1 MRSLLGCTLV
11 VLCVGCANSESGAA
25 DAAVDARP
33 IDAQLIDAPRMVTL
47 NQTDS
52 QVVTPQASPS
62 CNQMGPPQ
70 VSRENSY
77 YRVFELH
84 GWAIDRP
91 FTPLEVAFGIEQA
104 TASVGSQPIE
114 VKLHTLT
121 GPLQIA
127 NLTTIA
133 TIATTVPNS
142 GISMATVP
150 IEPAPVVDASATL
163 VVEIH
168 APDGMMAG
176 STFFIG
182 ANKQGE
188 SAPGYLRAPDCGIA
202 EPTPYSGI
210 GWPTTRLVLTL
221 TGTY

>member
-1 MRSLLGCTLV
+1 MRGLLGYPLL
-11 VLCVGCANSESGAA
+11 VLCVGCANAGSGAA
-25 DAAVDARP
+25 DAAIDARP
-33 IDAQLIDAPRMVTL
+33 IDAQVIDAPRLVTL
-47 NQTDS
+47 DQTDS
-52 QVVTPQASPS
+52 QVVTPRASPS

-77 YRVFELH
+77 YRVFELR

-91 FTPLEVAFGIEQA
+91 FTPLEVKFGIEQA
-104 TASVGSQPIE
+104 TASLGSQPIE
-114 VKLHTLT
+114 VKLHTLI
-121 GPLQIA
+121 GPLQVA

-142 GISMATVP
+142 GISMATVA
-150 IEPAPVVDASATL
+150 IEPAVVVDPSATL

-188 SAPGYLRAPDCGIA
+188 SAPGYLRAPDCGIP
-202 EPTPYSGI
+202 EPVPYADI